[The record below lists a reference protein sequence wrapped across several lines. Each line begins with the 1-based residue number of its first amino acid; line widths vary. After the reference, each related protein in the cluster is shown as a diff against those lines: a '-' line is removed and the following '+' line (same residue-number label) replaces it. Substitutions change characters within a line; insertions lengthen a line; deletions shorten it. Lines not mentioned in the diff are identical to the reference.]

1 MMADVTVEREIR
13 IAVVMYGGVSLA
25 IYMNGVA
32 HELLELVR
40 STSTATAPDR
50 LSGTARIY
58 RQLAQALSSPAASS
72 GAPSDGDASHA
83 PPVRFI
89 VDIVSGTSAGGIN
102 AAMLAKALVRNAD
115 LEPLTNLWVEDGA
128 LDKLINDRDNDAT
141 RAFYHEPVRSLFN
154 SDFMYLDLLK
164 AMDALNASTGDPLV
178 DDLSLAITGTDLAG
192 RPVDLRLEDRIALE
206 YTHRH
211 AFQFTFARNEVDE
224 FTGDYDPLLAF
235 AARTTSSLPAAFE
248 PTVARHAHKLAGTD
262 RTNTDWGLLF
272 RDVPEKQREIFET
285 DHAFADGGYLDNKPF
300 GHAIDRLSQTEG
312 GTLVTRK
319 LVYLEPLPAHIDP
332 TAQPTA
338 VPNALQN
345 TLDVFTLARYETI
358 HADLRRIEQRNR
370 LVRRL
375 RTLHAG
381 VVEDG
386 LPPVRAP
393 GATDTTP
400 MPHPNLDELVA
411 SHGRAY
417 GGYHR
422 LRVGTTTDDIAN
434 TIADH
439 LHIEQHSDLR
449 SALRL
454 LARTWR
460 REHYVRNDPD
470 PNRRESA
477 FLDRFDLRFHRRRA
491 IFMLAK
497 INQLLEFDPQVIAEL
512 ANLTRGPDYP
522 AIKEVI
528 ELHANGGQQE
538 ARDRWAAAGPSLRT
552 AKTLAQRA
560 AYAIHH
566 GDPDRRLTRLLS
578 LVIER
583 NGDRLRTDLLRLLLP
598 DSDAER
604 AASADR
610 LLEAN
615 EDLVDHLSS
624 ALAQRAQSR
633 INIAND
639 AFTDMDDLPVEPGL
653 QTELRALVRR
663 YWQAFVAFDTVQ
675 FPVLEATDFGE
686 EFATVGVH
694 RISATDTGFYGTA
707 FARAN
712 KLKGASFG
720 HFGAFLDQ
728 RWRRHDIRWGRLD
741 GAERIIATFL
751 GDDKAEERDTLIA
764 QAHLA
769 ILREELP
776 QKQAEID
783 ALAHYTSN
791 GMRDATLDLHRTREA
806 LTTFLQNLDDDLDLD
821 QRIVARDVSRLLR
834 VSGKLSRTLA
844 RDSRAHGALH
854 QVIRIASWLATNVLA
869 AAATIVPFLPLPTDR
884 RLQRGE

>member
-1 MMADVTVEREIR
+1 MADVSVEREIR

-40 STSTATAPDR
+40 STSTATTPDQ
-50 LSGTARIY
+50 LYGTAGVY
-58 RQLAQALSSPAASS
+58 RKLAQALGPQAATTGTSSVV
-72 GAPSDGDASHA
+72 DASHA
-83 PPVRFI
+83 PSVRFI

-115 LEPLTNLWVEDGA
+115 LEPLTDLWIEDGA
-128 LDKLINDRDNDAT
+128 LDKLINDRNNDAT
-141 RAFYHEPVRSLFN
+141 RAFYHEPVKSLFN

-178 DDLSLAITGTDLAG
+178 DELSLAITGTDLAG

-211 AFQFTFARNEVDE
+211 AFQFTFARHDVEE
-224 FTGDYDPLLAF
+224 FTAAYDPLLAF

-272 RDVPEKQREIFET
+272 RDVPEQQREIFET

-319 LVYLEPLPAHIDP
+319 LVYLEPLPARIDP

-338 VPNALQN
+338 IPNALQN

-370 LVRRL
+370 LVHRL

-386 LPPVRAP
+386 LPPEKPP
-393 GATDTTP
+393 GTAEP
-400 MPHPNLDELVA
+400 QRRPHPDLTHLVA
-411 SHGRAY
+411 TYGRAY

-422 LRVGTTTDDIAN
+422 LRVATTTDDIAN
-434 TIADH
+434 TIANH
-439 LHIEQHSDLR
+439 LQIEQQSDLR

-454 LARTWR
+454 LVRTWR
-460 REHYVRNDPD
+460 RHHYARNDPD

-491 IFMLAK
+491 VFMLAK
-497 INQLLEFDPQVIAEL
+497 TNQLLELDPQVVAEL

-522 AIKEVI
+522 AISEVV
-528 ELHANGGQQE
+528 ELHANGSQQT
-538 ARDRWAAAGPSLRT
+538 ARDTWAEASPSLRT

-560 AYAIHH
+560 AYAINH
-566 GDPDRRLTRLLS
+566 GDTNRHLGRLLQAI
-578 LVIER
+578 VKR
-583 NGDRLRTDLLRLLLP
+583 NGDDLRTELLRLLQP
-598 DSDAER
+598 HSDAER
-604 AASADR
+604 TAAADR
-610 LLEAN
+610 LLATN
-615 EDLVDHLSS
+615 EHLIDHLAS
-624 ALAQRAQSR
+624 ALAQRAQAR
-633 INIAND
+633 IDIAND
-639 AFTDMDDLPVEPGL
+639 AFTDMDDLAVEPGL
-653 QTELRALVRR
+653 QTELRSLLRR
-663 YWQAFVAFDTVQ
+663 YWQAFLAFDTVQ

-686 EFATVGVH
+686 ELATVGVH
-694 RISATDTGFYGTA
+694 RISATDQGFYGTT
-707 FARAN
+707 FAHAK

-728 RWRRHDIRWGRLD
+728 RWRQHDIRWGRLD
-741 GAERIIATFL
+741 GAERLIASLL
-751 GDDKAEERDTLIA
+751 GEDRASDRDTLIA
-764 QAHLA
+764 EAHLA

-776 QKQAEID
+776 KRQAEID
-783 ALAHYTSN
+783 GLAHYTSN
-791 GMRDATLDLHRTREA
+791 GTHDARLDPQRTREA
-806 LTTFLQNLDDDLDLD
+806 LTIFLQNLEEDLDLD
-821 QRIVARDVSRLLR
+821 QRRVARDVSRLLR

-844 RDSRAHGALH
+844 KQSRAHGALH

-869 AAATIVPFLPLPTDR
+869 AAATIVPYLPLPTEAR
-884 RLQRGE
+884 SEEGE